1 MKKLL
6 NEIRERYLEFK
17 ILSTEFYLNLL
28 SGAILFLGRKKM
40 KLLVKNNDNP
50 NNLEDLTPYI
60 LKDEESNYNL
70 QTYLNS
76 LKWGVLNNNVRNI
89 AISGSFGTGKSTILN
104 LFKKNNPEFKIL
116 DINLGKF
123 EEKNKQT
130 EVDIETSIVQQI
142 LYYEKKKNLKDSRFE
157 RITFDRFIF
166 IKVVFF
172 IIWALSILY
181 LFFDKIYQKLYL
193 INREESFYYVYL
205 MKFSFL
211 LGVFFI
217 LKKIFKQLFKLKV
230 NKVSFSDAEF
240 VPKDND
246 ISIINK
252 HVDELIYFFEKT
264 RTQIVFIEDIDR
276 FEDAVEVFI
285 KLRELNII
293 INNSKDIVQKVT
305 FIYAVKDE
313 LFSKNNEKTKFFDLI
328 IPVIPVVDYSNSN
341 TQFIKRLKDDFI
353 NEDIISEDIINDI
366 SPYVNDMRSLINI
379 INEFKTYY
387 KIKSKENQALNGN
400 KLFSLIVIKNMYPI
414 EFKSLQNKEGI
425 IYKIFELKSIFYSDI
440 VKQIKKD
447 IELLEEDNSN
457 IELERQSSLIELQMI
472 YLSQLLLDSFGAIR
486 YNIDEDSLQ
495 VQDLIKEEKFEQFVN
510 KGTLSYTLGGRTTFL
525 SFANIETKVNPDA
538 GYIDRKKRIE
548 DKLNNKKQSNNFEIR
563 KLRKRI
569 NKLKNSSLNQL
580 FQKADRKHIEEY
592 FTKAFVD
599 ANDKIELGDGLSIEN
614 NIANEHRK
622 YSLLKVIITNN
633 YLDENYSNYIS
644 LFYPE
649 SISENDYNLKLKI
662 IEDGETAFNDVINK
676 PKNLISEL
684 SIANFKKESI
694 LNFYILDYLLGN
706 FKNNEV
712 LTHKLEEFLNTIS
725 NTNDK
730 SVDFI
735 DKYIEY
741 SEISGYT
748 HTFILKISSW
758 EDFWYLVHNE
768 DIFSLKKKK
777 KIIDIL
783 FRVNNIDE
791 IKSLN
796 KENKIKE
803 FLEDYDD
810 FLLNNYNENRKEE
823 IFNKLKSLGIKF
835 KEIKYEASL
844 HDWIL
849 QVMNNNL
856 YVIDINNI
864 NLFLAKYSNP
874 DYIQYSYSTNNYTA
888 LLNSDCIAL
897 KENVSDNINYYVENV
912 LLKLDNN
919 NEEEIEVVETLLNND
934 EITISNR
941 TALIRKID
949 FTVQKITNI
958 DTELWVPLFINNRIL
973 PHWINILSY
982 YNYNNKEID
991 FVIEEFLN
999 KEENYNRLKLIC
1011 INDSIDENENHLTD
1025 ELITNFNISLINSE
1039 ISNDAFDELIDSLT
1053 VNFDET
1059 SVIEKTERIPKLIS
1073 NGNIILNSENLS
1085 SLSEIEI
1092 IAICEKKEVELNE
1105 TYSNLELPIDSWKAI
1120 FMANINPELKLLIF
1134 DFLTDNEMYNSED
1147 TSFLEVLINIFK
1159 ENKFHQYSE
1168 FFVDSVMES
1177 QLIISDKIFLLNFEK
1192 DSIDTLQFRKY
1203 IEQLGKPFSLILQKE
1218 KIEIDN
1224 SDENKVFLENL
1235 RELGFIKRI
1244 YMKNN
1249 NSILTASYN
1258 D

>member
-181 LFFDKIYQKLYL
+181 LFFEKIYQKVYL

-400 KLFSLIVIKNMYPI
+400 KLFS
-414 EFKSLQNKEGI
+414 F
-425 IYKIFELKSIFYSDI
+425 
-440 VKQIKKD
+440 
-447 IELLEEDNSN
+447 
-457 IELERQSSLIELQMI
+457 
-472 YLSQLLLDSFGAIR
+472 
-486 YNIDEDSLQ
+486 
-495 VQDLIKEEKFEQFVN
+495 
-510 KGTLSYTLGGRTTFL
+510 
-525 SFANIETKVNPDA
+525 
-538 GYIDRKKRIE
+538 
-548 DKLNNKKQSNNFEIR
+548 
-563 KLRKRI
+563 
-569 NKLKNSSLNQL
+569 
-580 FQKADRKHIEEY
+580 
-592 FTKAFVD
+592 
-599 ANDKIELGDGLSIEN
+599 
-614 NIANEHRK
+614 
-622 YSLLKVIITNN
+622 
-633 YLDENYSNYIS
+633 
-644 LFYPE
+644 
-649 SISENDYNLKLKI
+649 
-662 IEDGETAFNDVINK
+662 
-676 PKNLISEL
+676 
-684 SIANFKKESI
+684 
-694 LNFYILDYLLGN
+694 
-706 FKNNEV
+706 
-712 LTHKLEEFLNTIS
+712 
-725 NTNDK
+725 
-730 SVDFI
+730 
-735 DKYIEY
+735 
-741 SEISGYT
+741 
-748 HTFILKISSW
+748 
-758 EDFWYLVHNE
+758 
-768 DIFSLKKKK
+768 LKK
-777 KIIDIL
+777 
-783 FRVNNIDE
+783 V
-791 IKSLN
+791 
-796 KENKIKE
+796 
-803 FLEDYDD
+803 
-810 FLLNNYNENRKEE
+810 
-823 IFNKLKSLGIKF
+823 
-835 KEIKYEASL
+835 
-844 HDWIL
+844 
-849 QVMNNNL
+849 
-856 YVIDINNI
+856 
-864 NLFLAKYSNP
+864 
-874 DYIQYSYSTNNYTA
+874 
-888 LLNSDCIAL
+888 
-897 KENVSDNINYYVENV
+897 
-912 LLKLDNN
+912 
-919 NEEEIEVVETLLNND
+919 
-934 EITISNR
+934 R
-941 TALIRKID
+941 T
-949 FTVQKITNI
+949 
-958 DTELWVPLFINNRIL
+958 
-973 PHWINILSY
+973 
-982 YNYNNKEID
+982 
-991 FVIEEFLN
+991 
-999 KEENYNRLKLIC
+999 
-1011 INDSIDENENHLTD
+1011 
-1025 ELITNFNISLINSE
+1025 ITNFQT
-1039 ISNDAFDELIDSLT
+1039 F
-1053 VNFDET
+1053 
-1059 SVIEKTERIPKLIS
+1059 
-1073 NGNIILNSENLS
+1073 
-1085 SLSEIEI
+1085 
-1092 IAICEKKEVELNE
+1092 
-1105 TYSNLELPIDSWKAI
+1105 
-1120 FMANINPELKLLIF
+1120 
-1134 DFLTDNEMYNSED
+1134 
-1147 TSFLEVLINIFK
+1147 
-1159 ENKFHQYSE
+1159 
-1168 FFVDSVMES
+1168 
-1177 QLIISDKIFLLNFEK
+1177 
-1192 DSIDTLQFRKY
+1192 
-1203 IEQLGKPFSLILQKE
+1203 
-1218 KIEIDN
+1218 
-1224 SDENKVFLENL
+1224 
-1235 RELGFIKRI
+1235 
-1244 YMKNN
+1244 
-1249 NSILTASYN
+1249 
-1258 D
+1258 

>member
-28 SGAILFLGRKKM
+28 SEAILFLGRKKI

-70 QTYLNS
+70 QTYLKS
-76 LKWGVLNNNVRNI
+76 LKWGVLNHNVRNI

-181 LFFDKIYQKLYL
+181 LFFDKIYQKVYL
-193 INREESFYYVYL
+193 INREESIYYVYL
-205 MKFSFL
+205 MKVSFL

-240 VPKDND
+240 VPKDKD

-341 TQFIKRLKDDFI
+341 TQFIKRLKDEFI
-353 NEDIISEDIINDI
+353 SEDIISEDIISDI

-387 KIKSKENQALNGN
+387 RIKSKENQALNGN

-440 VKQIKKD
+440 VKQIKRD

-457 IELERQSSLIELQMI
+457 ILLERQSSITELRMI
-472 YLSQLLLDSFGAIR
+472 YLSQLLLDSFGGSR
-486 YNIDEDSLQ
+486 YRIGEESLQ
-495 VQDLIKEEKFEQFVN
+495 VQDLLKEEKFEQFVN
-510 KGTLSYTLGGRTTFL
+510 LGSLSYTIGVRNEYI
-525 SFANIETKVNPDA
+525 SFPNIEAKVNA
-538 GYIDRKKRIE
+538 NVSYIDRKRRIE
-548 DKLNNKKQSNNFEIR
+548 DRSNGKKQSNNFEIR
-563 KLRKRI
+563 KLRRRI
-569 NKLKNSSLNQL
+569 NKLKNSSLSQL
-580 FQKADRKHIEEY
+580 FQNADRKQIEEY
-592 FTKAFVD
+592 FTKAFVNI
-599 ANDKIELGDGLSIEN
+599 NDKIEDGDGLNIEN
-614 NIANEHRK
+614 NIAKEHRK
-622 YSLLKVIITNN
+622 YSLLKVIIINN

-662 IEDGETAFNDVINK
+662 IEDGETTFNDVINK

-725 NTNDK
+725 NTDDK

-735 DKYIEY
+735 YKYIDY

-748 HTFILKISSW
+748 NIFIYKMSSW
-758 EDFWYLVHNE
+758 EDFWYLVHNK

-791 IKSLN
+791 IKILN
-796 KENKIKE
+796 KEEKIKE

-823 IFNKLKSLGIKF
+823 IFNKLKSLRIKF
-835 KEIKYEASL
+835 NEIKYEASL

-856 YVIDINNI
+856 YVININNI
-864 NLFLAKYSNP
+864 NLFLEKYSNP
-874 DYIQYSYSTNNYTA
+874 DDVQNYNTANYTT
-888 LLNSDCIAL
+888 LLNSDHIVL
-897 KENVSDNINYYVENV
+897 KENIVDNINDYVENV

-919 NEEEIEVVETLLNND
+919 TEEEIEVVETLLNND

-949 FTVQKITNI
+949 FIVQKITNI
-958 DTELWVPLFINNRIL
+958 NTELWVPLFINNRIL
-973 PHWINILSY
+973 PHWMNILSY
-982 YNYNNKEID
+982 YNYNNKKID

-1011 INDSIDENENHLTD
+1011 INDSIDEEGNQLTD
-1025 ELITNFNISLINSE
+1025 ELITNFNISLINSG
-1039 ISNDAFDELIDSLT
+1039 ISTNAFDALIDSLT
-1053 VNFDET
+1053 ENFDET
-1059 SVIEKTERIPKLIS
+1059 SVIERTERIPKLIS

-1092 IAICEKKEVELNE
+1092 IAICEKKEIELNE
-1105 TYSNLELPIDSWKAI
+1105 TYYNLELPIDSWEAI
-1120 FMANINPELKLLIF
+1120 FKANINSELKLLIF
-1134 DFLTDNEMYNSED
+1134 DFLTENEMYNSDD

-1159 ENKFHQYSE
+1159 ENKFHKYSE

-1177 QLIISDKIFLLNFEK
+1177 KLIISDKIFLLNFEK
-1192 DSIDTLQFRKY
+1192 ADINTLQFRKY
-1203 IEQLGKPFSLILQKE
+1203 IEQLGKPFSLILKKE

-1224 SDENKVFLENL
+1224 SDENRVFLETL
-1235 RELGFIKRI
+1235 RELGFIKRV
-1244 YMKNN
+1244 YMKNS

-1258 D
+1258 E